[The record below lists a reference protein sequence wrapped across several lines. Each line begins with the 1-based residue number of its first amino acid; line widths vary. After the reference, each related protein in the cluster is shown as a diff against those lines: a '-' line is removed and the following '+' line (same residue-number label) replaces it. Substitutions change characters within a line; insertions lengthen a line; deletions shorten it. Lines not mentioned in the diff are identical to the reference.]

1 MRMFTGFWE
10 ATGDG
15 VDEVATSVKY
25 LTTDQ
30 LLERIR
36 ARMENAADGTH
47 IKIDIVA
54 WGSPE

>member
-1 MRMFTGFWE
+1 MFTGFWE